1 MAFEIQRSVGDW
13 NKGAVNLPDDVKTVQ
28 KMLRQAA
35 KLKEQPD
42 WDPKGTDGKI
52 SWDAG
57 SSDTVHAIKAFQSS
71 FLSKPDGVIEVNK
84 KSWTMLQAA
93 LEKAKPDAVSP
104 NKGEQYFPFP
114 KLPASDWV
122 SGARKFAAN
131 RSGSSGKR
139 AHAGCDLY
147 FPQGT
152 PIYAVADGKVT
163 LGPYFFYNGT
173 YALEVDH
180 GDFIVRYG
188 EVQEAT
194 LVKKGDTVKAG
205 QKIARV
211 GHLVGISV
219 PSDML
224 HFEMYDKSEKGPLT
238 VGAAQSKRRADGVPF
253 LRRKDLLDPTPFL
266 NKWSKHL
273 PKAY

>member
-1 MAFEIQRSVGDW
+1 MVYAISRSVGDW
-13 NKGAVNLPDDVKTVQ
+13 NKGAVNLPADVKTVQ
-28 KMLRQAA
+28 KMLRLAA
-35 KLKEQPD
+35 KLKSQPD
-42 WDPKGTDGKI
+42 WDPQSADGKI
-52 SWDAG
+52 SWDSG
-57 SSDTVHAIKAFQSS
+57 SSGTVKAIKAFQSS

-93 LEKAKPDAVSP
+93 LEKGDDEAVSP
-104 NKGEQYFPFP
+104 NDGGEYFPFA
-114 KLPASDWV
+114 KLPSSDWT
-122 SGARKFAAN
+122 SGARRFAAN
-131 RSGSSGKR
+131 RNGSAGKR

-180 GDFIVRYG
+180 GSFIARYG
-188 EVQEAT
+188 EVQQAT
-194 LVKKGDTVKAG
+194 LVKKGDSVKAG

-211 GHLVGISV
+211 GHLVGITV

-224 HFEMYDKSEKGPLT
+224 HFELYDKSASGPLT
-238 VGAAQSKRRADGVPF
+238 VGASQSKKRADGVPF
-253 LRRKDLLDPTPFL
+253 LRRKDLIDPTPFL
-266 NKWSKHL
+266 NEWKTKL

>member
-1 MAFEIQRSVGDW
+1 MAFEISRSVGDW
-13 NKGAVNLPDDVKTVQ
+13 NKGAVNLPEDIKTVQ

-35 KLKEQPD
+35 KLKGEPA
-42 WDPKGTDGKI
+42 WDPGASDGKI

-57 SSDTVHAIKAFQSS
+57 SSGTVKAIKAFQSS
-71 FLSKPDGVIEVNK
+71 FLSRPDGVIEVNK

-93 LEKAKPDAVSP
+93 LEKSAPDAVSP
-104 NKGEQYFPFP
+104 NKEAEYFPLA
-114 KLPASDWV
+114 KLPTADWTH
-122 SGARKFAAN
+122 GARRFAAN
-131 RSGSSGKR
+131 RSGGAR

-180 GDFIVRYG
+180 GSFIARYG
-188 EVQEAT
+188 EVQQAT
-194 LVKKGDTVKAG
+194 LVKKGDKVKAG

-211 GHLVGISV
+211 GHLVGITV

-224 HFEMYDKSEKGPLT
+224 HFELFGKKAEGPLT
-238 VGAAQSKRRADGVPF
+238 VPVGQSKKRADGVPF

-266 NKWSKHL
+266 DKWSKQL